1 MCKDAR
7 VSSDF
12 SEFEGM
18 TFGRIVDR
26 IASEVPEKEMLT
38 FKGDRMTYGQFHA
51 KVKQLAMGLKRLG
64 IKKGDRIAALFP
76 NGPDF
81 FIVQQATLYI
91 GGVFVLLST
100 RYREYELSYMLKH
113 SEARCLF
120 TVGEYLKTRF
130 TDIIGKIRPELPNL
144 EFCFVVGDDIPSWC
158 RPYEEAL
165 ELGKDIDEDILR
177 EDPPEYEDVASILY
191 TSGSTGVPKGVVMTH
206 RAFIFGAMQ
215 VARRLRITADDVT
228 LMIVPCSHTLCA
240 FIQFPNALMG
250 RCRIVMMETF
260 EAGEALGMYDQERI
274 SLIYG
279 VPTMFILMLE
289 HPSFSEH
296 DFSSSRAGYTGG
308 AIIPE
313 ELMVRIRTKM
323 NCKIVSVYGM
333 SENGACSMNDVED
346 DEALKVG
353 TVGRPLDGVDIKIV
367 DEQRRRVPVGEV
379 GELAIKGPNLFQG
392 YYKQPELTQASFDT
406 EGYFYTG
413 DLGKYLENG
422 CLTIVG
428 RKKEMI
434 IRGGFNVYP
443 AELEE
448 QIRLMD
454 GVQSVAVVGTP
465 DKIMGEKIVACVIP
479 VSGYKIAEQDVIRFC
494 KNRVANYKVPNRVVI
509 MEEFPATALGKVQK
523 FKLLEFLENTV
534 K

>member
-1 MCKDAR
+1 MNKESR
-7 VSSDF
+7 VVSDF

-18 TFGRIVDR
+18 TFGRILDR
-26 IASEVPEKEMLT
+26 VASEAPSEEMLV
-38 FKGDRMTYGQFHA
+38 FKGERITFGQFHA

-64 IKKGDRIAALFP
+64 VKKGDRIAALFP
-76 NGPDF
+76 NCPDF

-144 EFCFVVGDDIPSWC
+144 EFCFVAGADMPSWC

-165 ELGKDIDEDILR
+165 ELGKDLDERILR

-191 TSGSTGVPKGVVMTH
+191 TSGSTGLPKGVVMTH
-206 RAFIFGAMQ
+206 RAFIYGAMQ
-215 VARRLRITADDVT
+215 VARRLRITPHDVT

-250 RCRIVMMETF
+250 RCRTVVMETF
-260 EAGEALGMYDQERI
+260 EAGEALSMYDKERI

-289 HPSFSEH
+289 HSSFPEH

-313 ELMVRIRTKM
+313 ELMVGIRTKM

-346 DEALKVG
+346 DESLKVG

-392 YYKQPELTQASFDT
+392 YYKQPELTRASFDT

-443 AELEE
+443 VELEE
-448 QIRLMD
+448 QIRLVQ
-454 GVQSVAVVGTP
+454 GVQSVAVVGMP

-479 VSGYKIAEQDVIRFC
+479 APGSNIGEKDVISFC
-494 KNRVANYKVPNRVVI
+494 KDRLANYKVPNRVVI
-509 MEEFPATALGKVQK
+509 MDQFPSTALGKVQK
-523 FKLLEFLENTV
+523 FKLLELLENTL